1 MNKVN
6 LTQLVMDNLEF
17 LGLNV
22 EFCYKNKEIIKYYLN
37 TDITSI
43 FGKTTFD
50 VDSFNE
56 SNSEIN
62 IIKFTYDKQKIIRI
76 ICDGMFFDFIKHGEE
91 LVLLNR
97 STGFKL
103 FKISLKNNVY
113 QNILVNIDEP
123 NIISEI
129 QKYDMDLNECEY
141 TKTLKCFGEETKY
154 PVFKI
159 KPLLSKNKDM
169 ELFELSYVV
178 PESEEMSLIDKIK
191 YKFNSRQTISMPTGY
206 GVTKYSYYINEIFD
220 ILKKECD
227 KLEAQKTRKK

>member
-1 MNKVN
+1 MP
-6 LTQLVMDNLEF
+6 
-17 LGLNV
+17 
-22 EFCYKNKEIIKYYLN
+22 
-37 TDITSI
+37 
-43 FGKTTFD
+43 
-50 VDSFNE
+50 
-56 SNSEIN
+56 
-62 IIKFTYDKQKIIRI
+62 
-76 ICDGMFFDFIKHGEE
+76 
-91 LVLLNR
+91 
-97 STGFKL
+97 KL

-141 TKTLKCFGEETKY
+141 TKTLKRFGEETKY

-191 YKFNSRQTISMPTGY
+191 YKFNSKQTISMPTGY